1 MADGSGQKKALGH
14 LRVVEIGGQAATLSG
29 FWLAGL
35 GAEVIKV
42 EPPSGDP
49 LRAFP
54 PFAGNAEGQERSL
67 YHLHFNRNKK
77 SIVLDV
83 GDEAQRRQFV
93 DLLRGTDILFEAFS
107 PGYLGGLGLGPDK
120 LREINPRLVVL
131 SVTPFGHTGPNRD
144 FVADDAVV
152 LAASGYMA
160 WAGDNK
166 RPPVTGPCFQA
177 YQLGGL
183 LASFSALAAVHNRR
197 ITGQGQWIDFSLQD
211 ALTFTCANVLRYI
224 GDRTLT
230 ERAGAQTFNGAQ
242 IHACKDGYV
251 FIAPFNM
258 RSWQALEVGWMQ
270 DPLLSEEPWKSDRT
284 FRRAN
289 MDVINDM
296 HEEFVNQFTVKDFV
310 EEAQRRHIPAAPVN
324 TTNDFLTSEQ
334 ENARGFIIEVDD
346 PVVGRM
352 KMLKDPFGMYATPW
366 SMTGPAPR
374 LDQHRQEVLA
384 AVSQT
389 TVPSGAAD
397 NGAPTKRMPLE
408 GIRVLDFTRVR
419 SGPTGTVILADLGAE
434 VIKVESA
441 LIENQGGDGV
451 PQFDSNNRNKKS
463 IKVNMKEPRGRELFL
478 ELVKKADVV
487 TDNFTYKVM
496 DNLGIGYEDLKK
508 VNPRIIMAGM
518 PPMGKSGPIA
528 GWTTYGQQLMA
539 FSGMSY
545 LWGYEESPMAA
556 HPKVPYP
563 DDTAASQLILSILAA
578 LEYRDQT
585 GEGQYIEVAQCEGLA
600 YMLAPAYLDK
610 LVNDNTWGP
619 LGNWHPVAAPFGAYP
634 TKGEDDWVFVS
645 CETEEQ
651 WQNLVKVLGNAGW
664 TEEEQFK
671 TRTGRRANKAALDER
686 LGEWT
691 RQYTARQAEWMLQKG
706 RVPAHMVEENEDQ
719 YYDLHLWQRGFLQ
732 RRTFPKWGDSIHR
745 APIAR
750 FSDTPGQVRHAQPEP
765 GQDSVEV
772 FGRLLGMPEAEVK
785 RLMQEKVIY

>member
-1 MADGSGQKKALGH
+1 
-14 LRVVEIGGQAATLSG
+14 
-29 FWLAGL
+29 
-35 GAEVIKV
+35 
-42 EPPSGDP
+42 
-49 LRAFP
+49 
-54 PFAGNAEGQERSL
+54 
-67 YHLHFNRNKK
+67 
-77 SIVLDV
+77 
-83 GDEAQRRQFV
+83 
-93 DLLRGTDILFEAFS
+93 
-107 PGYLGGLGLGPDK
+107 
-120 LREINPRLVVL
+120 
-131 SVTPFGHTGPNRD
+131 
-144 FVADDAVV
+144 
-152 LAASGYMA
+152 
-160 WAGDNK
+160 
-166 RPPVTGPCFQA
+166 
-177 YQLGGL
+177 
-183 LASFSALAAVHNRR
+183 
-197 ITGQGQWIDFSLQD
+197 
-211 ALTFTCANVLRYI
+211 
-224 GDRTLT
+224 
-230 ERAGAQTFNGAQ
+230 
-242 IHACKDGYV
+242 
-251 FIAPFNM
+251 
-258 RSWQALEVGWMQ
+258 
-270 DPLLSEEPWKSDRT
+270 
-284 FRRAN
+284 
-289 MDVINDM
+289 
-296 HEEFVNQFTVKDFV
+296 V

-334 ENARGFIIEVDD
+334 EIARGFIIEVED

-352 KMLKDPFGMYATPW
+352 KMLKDPFGMKVTPW

-374 LDQHRQEVLA
+374 LDQHRQEILA
-384 AVSQT
+384 LAPQKPVPAGGADSAPAVS
-389 TVPSGAAD
+389 G
-397 NGAPTKRMPLE
+397 KRMPLE

-419 SGPTGTVILADLGAE
+419 SGPTGTVIMADFGAE
-434 VIKVESA
+434 VIKVEST

-545 LWGYEESPMAA
+545 LWGHKESPMPA

-563 DDTAASQLILSILAA
+563 DDTAASQLIVSIMAA
-578 LEYRDQT
+578 LEHRDQT

-600 YMLAPAYLDK
+600 YMLSPAYLDK

-645 CETEEQ
+645 CETEEH

-664 TEEEQFK
+664 TEEEQF
-671 TRTGRRANKAALDER
+671 RTQAGRRANKAALDER

-706 RVPAHMVEENEDQ
+706 RVPVYMVEENEDQ

-732 RRTFPKWGDSIHR
+732 RGTFPKWGDSVYR
-745 APIAR
+745 SPITR
-750 FSDTPGQVRHAQPEP
+750 FSDTPGQVRHAMPEP
-765 GQDSVEV
+765 GQDNVEV
-772 FGRLLGMPEAEVK
+772 FGKLLGMPEAEVK
-785 RLMQEKVIY
+785 RLEKEKVIY